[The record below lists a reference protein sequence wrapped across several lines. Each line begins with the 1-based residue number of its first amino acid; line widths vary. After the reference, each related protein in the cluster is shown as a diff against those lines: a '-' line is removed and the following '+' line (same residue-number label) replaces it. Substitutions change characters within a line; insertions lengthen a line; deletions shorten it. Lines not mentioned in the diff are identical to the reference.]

1 MALLLCGDWSLL
13 GAARS
18 GELLRTPPSSTA
30 PGTRRP
36 GLSPSSSSSSSP
48 ASRSLLLPSSS
59 PAATGS
65 SPWLTRSRRRGVCRG
80 ATAGVSEGRGARW
93 TLVKRGLMKQS
104 APLLWQHSSSEG
116 LRVSNRGRA
125 PGLAAKVT
133 RLWAGGG
140 GLSGGAVSGED
151 QETVRLFPKQS
162 SESQKPVGGGGEQQE
177 MNNNCE

>member
-1 MALLLCGDWSLL
+1 
-13 GAARS
+13 
-18 GELLRTPPSSTA
+18 
-30 PGTRRP
+30 
-36 GLSPSSSSSSSP
+36 
-48 ASRSLLLPSSS
+48 
-59 PAATGS
+59 
-65 SPWLTRSRRRGVCRG
+65 
-80 ATAGVSEGRGARW
+80 
-93 TLVKRGLMKQS
+93 MKQS

-162 SESQKPVGGGGEQQE
+162 SESQKPVGGGEG
-177 MNNNCE
+177 NNRR